1 MSPQE
6 DPPTCWGDK
15 LRCFTGFTFTA
26 VSPSLNSGLRIL
38 TIVSDMA
45 LKGTEEEL

>member
-1 MSPQE
+1 MSPQK
-6 DPPTCWGDK
+6 DSPTCFGDE

-38 TIVSDMA
+38 QLVIW
-45 LKGTEEEL
+45 LKGTEEDL